1 MTIQKLLNVFR
12 RKVEVAEVKA
22 KVAKPLY
29 AEGEKI
35 VAALTIKAK
44 NSTVFAGDRF
54 VVTKVRATDNFL
66 YLTKFGSSIPLSDA
80 FDPSDFVL
88 DYSTKRSVLEVI
100 KLHDRAILP
109 NYQTSGA
116 AAFDL
121 HAMLPEGEEQLGM
134 MPGESVVI
142 RTGLAFNIPAGHVL
156 LIFSRSGHGFNNNV
170 RLANA
175 VGVIDS
181 DYTGEVKVKLTKD
194 DIGMDG
200 FTVNHGSRIAQAM
213 LVEIPQVKMIQ
224 VQKVKQTERGANGLG
239 STGR

>member
-1 MTIQKLLNVFR
+1 MISNLLNVFR

-44 NSTVFAGDRF
+44 NSTVFSGDRF
-54 VVTKVRATDNFL
+54 VVTKVRAKDNFV
-66 YLTKFGSSIPLSDA
+66 YLTKFGSTIPLSDA
-80 FDPSDFVL
+80 FDPADFVL
-88 DYSTKRSVLEVI
+88 EHSTRRSVLEVI
-100 KLHDRAILP
+100 KLNDRAILP
-109 NYQTSGA
+109 NYQSAGA

-121 HAMLPEGEEQLGM
+121 HALLPEGEEQFGM
-134 MPGESVVI
+134 MPGESAVF
-142 RTGLAFNIPAGHVL
+142 RTGLAFNIPEGHVL
-156 LIFSRSGHGFNNNV
+156 LIFSRSGHGFNNNI

-213 LVEIPQVKMIQ
+213 LVELPQVKLVQ
-224 VQKVKQTERGANGLG
+224 VQQVKQTERGAKGFG